1 MHVTITGLFKET
13 NQQVLMI
20 RQQQVLKTTTNP
32 NDTLFLLKLAFTKR
46 YLIIVH
52 VLFQTHTAMLFI
64 AVKVS
69 VNNN

>member
-32 NDTLFLLKLAFTKR
+32 NDTLFYWNLRLQND
-46 YLIIVH
+46 I
-52 VLFQTHTAMLFI
+52 
-64 AVKVS
+64 
-69 VNNN
+69 